1 MNGLR
6 TEENRRESAGTGPAS
21 LTPDHPRRRVPVSYP
36 DSAPPSERGIG
47 VKLAA
52 SRELYAYWNLL
63 RGQRSAPERSEI
75 DPSAMRGVLADTFIL
90 EVDLANR
97 YPLRIAGTRT
107 NALFLRELKGA
118 AFLDLW
124 RPADQPEIAALLAGL
139 TNEATAVL
147 AGASA
152 GPQGM
157 RPLELELLL
166 LPLRHRGNTHSRIL
180 GACTPTCLPSW
191 IGLLPAMPMNLLT
204 LRMLGRTEAAFP
216 EKASAE
222 SDDPSGPVDF
232 GKAPD
237 PDRRGHLFIFTSTAH
252 RR

>member
-1 MNGLR
+1 
-6 TEENRRESAGTGPAS
+6 
-21 LTPDHPRRRVPVSYP
+21 
-36 DSAPPSERGIG
+36 

-75 DPSAMRGVLADTFIL
+75 DPGAMRGVLADTFIL

-124 RPADQPEIAALLAGL
+124 RPPDQPEIAALLAGL
-139 TNEATAVL
+139 TDEATAVL

-180 GACTPTCLPSW
+180 GACTPTSLPSW

-204 LRMLGRTEAAFP
+204 LRVLGRVDTAVRD
-216 EKASAE
+216 KVSAE
-222 SDDPSGPVDF
+222 PDDPAGPADF
-232 GKAPD
+232 GRATPL
-237 PDRRGHLFIFTSTAH
+237 DRRGHLFVFTNTPQ